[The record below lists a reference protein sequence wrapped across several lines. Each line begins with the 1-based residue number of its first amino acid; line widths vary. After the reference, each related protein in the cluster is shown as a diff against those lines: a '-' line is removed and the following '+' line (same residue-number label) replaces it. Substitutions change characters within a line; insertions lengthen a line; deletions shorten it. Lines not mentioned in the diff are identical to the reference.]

1 MAILKGATF
10 GKTFADGFR
19 EGYKSIM
26 GTSAAIP
33 EVPAHS
39 IPAGLDAGL
48 ISHLSGVASG
58 IAAAL
63 KRKAGEPSR

>member
-1 MAILKGATF
+1 MAILIGATSS
-10 GKTFADGFR
+10 KTFADGFR

-33 EVPAHS
+33 EVPSAKRKEDGWE
-39 IPAGLDAGL
+39 PY
-48 ISHLSGVASG
+48 LSGVASG

-63 KRKAGEPSR
+63 KRKASEPSR